1 MKVNIHPHYYSDAVV
16 TCACGSTFTTGSTKQ
31 KIQVEVCSA
40 CHPFYTGQARFIDTQ
55 GRVERFQQKQAK
67 SATYKK
73 KTKKQAGAQETPRS
87 LKEMLTQAKKK
98 SK

>member
-1 MKVNIHPHYYSDAVV
+1 MKANIHPVYYSDAVV
-16 TCACGSTFTTGSTKQ
+16 TCACGNTFTTGSTKQ

-40 CHPFYTGQARFIDTQ
+40 CHPFYTGTQRFIDTQ

-73 KTKKQAGAQETPRS
+73 KVKKQTYVEETPRS

-98 SK
+98 TK